1 MYSIL
6 NSCCVPDLRLEKM
19 LRILQESQ
27 KGRSIDEA
35 VSNISKDYDLD
46 PNQDL
51 NKLNDETAEQKEQI
65 MDDTFQKNQLKPGD
79 PGYEYDKQVDFD
91 TAEKLEAGWD
101 SSEEDFWS

>member
-1 MYSIL
+1 M
-6 NSCCVPDLRLEKM
+6 EKM

-51 NKLNDETAEQKEQI
+51 NKLNDE
-65 MDDTFQKNQLKPGD
+65 QLNRKKKVCT
-79 PGYEYDKQVDFD
+79 YH
-91 TAEKLEAGWD
+91 
-101 SSEEDFWS
+101 